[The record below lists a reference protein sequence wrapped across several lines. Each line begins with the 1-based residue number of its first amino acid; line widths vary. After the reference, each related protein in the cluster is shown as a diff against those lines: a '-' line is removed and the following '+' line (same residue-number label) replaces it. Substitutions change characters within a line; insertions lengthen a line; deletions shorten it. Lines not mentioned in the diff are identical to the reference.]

1 MTSES
6 PQGVATFYSAEE
18 EEEDLT
24 LHKAR
29 IQSCMWKTLAGGR
42 YKTDAEELSRT
53 ESTLKRGAMKVLL
66 RVKTWMHSKW
76 PSCDTNKRMNPNL

>member
-1 MTSES
+1 MTSRS
-6 PQGVATFYSAEE
+6 PQGVATFYSAEEEE

-42 YKTDAEELSRT
+42 YKTDAEEPSRI
-53 ESTLKRGAMKVLL
+53 ESTLKRGAVKVLL
-66 RVKTWMHSKW
+66 RVKT
-76 PSCDTNKRMNPNL
+76 

>member
-1 MTSES
+1 MTSKS
-6 PQGVATFYSAEE
+6 PQGVATFYSAE

-42 YKTDAEELSRT
+42 YKTDAEEPSRI
-53 ESTLKRGAMKVLL
+53 ESTLKRGAVKVLL
-66 RVKTWMHSKW
+66 RVKT
-76 PSCDTNKRMNPNL
+76 

>member
-18 EEEDLT
+18 DLT
-24 LHKAR
+24 LHRAR

-42 YKTDAEELSRT
+42 YKTDAKEPSKQ
-53 ESTLKRGAMKVLL
+53 ESTLKRGACESVIK
-66 RVKTWMHSKW
+66 SK
-76 PSCDTNKRMNPNL
+76 NMNAQQMAFM

>member
-1 MTSES
+1 MTSKS

-29 IQSCMWKTLAGGR
+29 IQSCMWKTLACGR
-42 YKTDAEELSRT
+42 YKTDAEEPSRI

-66 RVKTWMHSKW
+66 RVKA
-76 PSCDTNKRMNPNL
+76 